1 MSDEIMS
8 IYKYLK
14 EEILSLTGG
23 NRETE
28 ADDITLIP
36 C

>member
-23 NRETE
+23 NRKTE
-28 ADDITLIP
+28 AGDITLIP